1 MAVSIYV
8 PSNAHS
14 ETRVTLNN
22 QVFYIE
28 LKWNTRETAWYFSL
42 YDVNKISISTGV
54 KLCYG
59 VVPTRKISDTLNGNI
74 YIVNTTDSKDDIGRN
89 NLGQGL
95 QYQLVYLTLD
105 EELEI
110 F

>member
-1 MAVSIYV
+1 M
-8 PSNAHS
+8 
-14 ETRVTLNN
+14 
-22 QVFYIE
+22 
-28 LKWNTRETAWYFSL
+28 
-42 YDVNKISISTGV
+42 SISTGV

-59 VVPTRKISDTLNGNI
+59 VIPTIKISDVLNGNI

-95 QYQLVYLTLD
+95 QYQLVYLTLE